1 MVEAIKQFFTDTF
14 TNPYVATILI
24 AMIPVVELRGAIPY
38 MYFARLSSR
47 GFAGI
52 SKAFLTAFIGSSLVV
67 PILLLLL
74 LPTINWLK
82 KRKIFRRMAEWV
94 ERHFVKKSQKLEQK
108 IAKKEGE
115 ETVDVEAKQ
124 VDEQALLRKKKRI
137 ERAKYLGVFAFT
149 AIPLPLTGVWSA
161 SAVAAFLKLDFKKSA
176 FWIILGNL
184 VAGIIV
190 SLICLF
196 TNWMI

>member
-1 MVEAIKQFFTDTF
+1 MVEAIKQFFTNTF

-47 GFAGI
+47 GFASI
-52 SKAFLTAFIGSSLVV
+52 SKAFLTSFIGSSLVV
-67 PILLLLL
+67 PFLLLLL
-74 LPTINWLK
+74 IPTINWLK
-82 KRKIFRRMAEWV
+82 KRKLFRRMAEWM
-94 ERHFVKKSQKLEQK
+94 ERHFYKKSQKLEQK
-108 IAKKEGE
+108 AEKKDSEDQTGE
-115 ETVDVEAKQ
+115 E
-124 VDEQALLRKKKRI
+124 DEEKLARRKKKI

-149 AIPLPLTGVWSA
+149 AIPIPLTGVWSA
-161 SAVAAFLKLDFKKSA
+161 SAVAAFLKLDFKKSL
-176 FWIILGNL
+176 FWILLGNL

-190 SLICLF
+190 SLICAF

>member
-1 MVEAIKQFFTDTF
+1 MVEAIKQFFTNTF

-24 AMIPVVELRGAIPY
+24 AMIPIVELRGAIPY
-38 MYFARLSSR
+38 MYFARLSTR
-47 GFAGI
+47 GFAGV

-67 PILLLLL
+67 PFLLLLL
-74 LPTINWLK
+74 IPTINWLK
-82 KRKIFRRMAEWV
+82 KRKIFRRLAEWV
-94 ERHFVKKSQKLEQK
+94 EKHFAKKSQKLEDK

-115 ETVDVEAKQ
+115 DAPLDLAQ
-124 VDEQALLRKKKRI
+124 PDEQAVLRKKKRI

-149 AIPLPLTGVWSA
+149 AIPLPLTGVWTA
-161 SAVAAFLKLDFKKSA
+161 SAVAAFLKLDFKKSM
-176 FWIILGNL
+176 FWIILGNF

-190 SLICLF
+190 SMICLF

>member
-1 MVEAIKQFFTDTF
+1 MAEAIKKFFTETF

-24 AMIPVVELRGAIPY
+24 AMVPIVELRGAIPY
-38 MYFARLSSR
+38 MYFARLTTR
-47 GFAGI
+47 GFASI
-52 SKAFLTAFIGSSLVV
+52 SKAFLTSFIGSSIVV

-82 KRKIFRRMAEWV
+82 KRKLFRRMAEWI
-94 ERHFVKKSQKLEQK
+94 ERHFYKKSQKLEQK
-108 IAKKEGE
+108 VEQKEGE
-115 ETVDVEAKQ
+115 EQVGEA
-124 VDEQALLRKKKRI
+124 DEQALVRRKKRI

-161 SAVAAFLKLDFKKSA
+161 SAVAAFLKLDFKKSL
-176 FWIILGNL
+176 FWIVLGNF

-190 SLICLF
+190 SLICAF
-196 TNWMI
+196 TGWMV

>member
-1 MVEAIKQFFTDTF
+1 M
-14 TNPYVATILI
+14 
-24 AMIPVVELRGAIPY
+24 
-38 MYFARLSSR
+38 
-47 GFAGI
+47 
-52 SKAFLTAFIGSSLVV
+52 V

-82 KRKIFRRMAEWV
+82 KRKLFRRMAEWI
-94 ERHFVKKSQKLEQK
+94 ERHFYKKSQKLEQK
-108 IAKKEGE
+108 VEQKEVEMQAE
-115 ETVDVEAKQ
+115 E
-124 VDEQALLRKKKRI
+124 VDEQALVRRKKRI

-161 SAVAAFLKLDFKKSA
+161 SAVAAFLKLDFKKSL
-176 FWIILGNL
+176 FWIVLGNF

-190 SLICLF
+190 SLVCVF